1 MAEARKDLLK
11 WDPPV
16 ALDEQSHAQKRKTLP
31 GPSTGVDQMN
41 REVINSMFPPIE
53 FTEDEVTYT
62 QSVSITPVTKSDVQK
77 LRIQLANL
85 LHARKA
91 RPTGVCVIRSDIYSQ
106 LFDEIIRQ
114 VTIDCNARGRL
125 LMRVRD
131 HYKMTLNA
139 YKELYEISLDWGNRK
154 NMQVNLGMPDL
165 RTYNQELKEKRRTLE
180 LQANDLQIKLDTLE
194 KKLAENKALREKDRA
209 DEIAFLKRQGQ
220 MTKAQIDMIAA
231 NAPK

>member
-1 MAEARKDLLK
+1 MTEIKRDLLK
-11 WDPPV
+11 WDPAVPV
-16 ALDEQSHAQKRKTLP
+16 DEQLHAQKRKTLP

-41 REVINSMFPPIE
+41 REVINSIFPPVE
-53 FTEDEVTYT
+53 FTEDGVNYT

-77 LRIQLANL
+77 LRLQVTNL

-91 RPTGVCVIRSDIYSQ
+91 RLTGVCLIRADIYSQ

-125 LMRVRD
+125 LLRVRE
-131 HYKMTLNA
+131 HSKMTLNA
-139 YKELYEISLDWGNRK
+139 YKELYEITLDWGNRK

-180 LQANDLQIKLDTLE
+180 LKANDLQIKLDTLE

-231 NAPK
+231 SATK